1 MPNITLS
8 MDEKL
13 IEAGRRYA
21 RKHHTSLNALVRKLL
36 AGTVSSKSDDWL
48 EQTFRLMDQAK
59 GDSKG
64 KKWKRED
71 LYDV

>member
-21 RKHHTSLNALVRKLL
+21 HAHNTTLNGLVRDLL
-36 AGTVSSKSDDWL
+36 TKTVAPAPKKTL
-48 EQTFRLMDQAK
+48 EQLWEEADKA
-59 GDSKG
+59 GYSSNG
-64 KKWKRED
+64 VKWTRED
-71 LYDV
+71 AYDV